1 METVNIIGAGLAG
14 LSSALAF
21 AENKI
26 KCNLISL
33 APSER
38 AQSVMAEG
46 GINAALDTMG
56 EGDSVDDH
64 YEDTLNGGV
73 YLADPDA
80 VRGLVTHAPE
90 TVKWLTGLGV
100 PFQMQDNKLLL
111 RNFGGQKLKRTAF
124 AKSSTGKVIMTALID
139 EVRKKEAEG
148 YINRYCH
155 HEALE
160 PVIGYGTCKAVVVKD
175 VFTDEESLLPGS
187 VIAASGGLNGL
198 FEGMTTGTVANTGD
212 FTAACFEKGAALGNP
227 EMIQFHPTTAHI
239 AGKKLLI
246 SEAARGEGGRLFIIR
261 DGKPWYF
268 MEEFFPEQGNLA
280 PRDIIS
286 RQMVKV
292 LAMDDTQD
300 QVYLDLTGLSQDA
313 WKYKLSDMRDDI
325 REFLNK
331 DPVKEPIPVLP
342 GIHFFM
348 GGILTDKNHRTNIKG
363 LYAAGECACQYH
375 GANRLGGNSMLAAV
389 YGGKI
394 AAQSAMEDSLFVKG
408 EPEETAVPD
417 VKGVSDE
424 FKEYLSQ
431 TLTEGLG
438 ILRNENTLQDAL
450 NKVQDLKN
458 PDRTIKENK
467 RLFVAEAMLKAALRR
482 KESRGAHARTDYPER
497 DDEHF
502 KKTSVARFNDGRVQV
517 EFKEIGEI

>member
-1 METVNIIGAGLAG
+1 
-14 LSSALAF
+14 
-21 AENKI
+21 
-26 KCNLISL
+26 
-33 APSER
+33 
-38 AQSVMAEG
+38 
-46 GINAALDTMG
+46 
-56 EGDSVDDH
+56 
-64 YEDTLNGGV
+64 
-73 YLADPDA
+73 
-80 VRGLVTHAPE
+80 
-90 TVKWLTGLGV
+90 
-100 PFQMQDNKLLL
+100 
-111 RNFGGQKLKRTAF
+111 
-124 AKSSTGKVIMTALID
+124 
-139 EVRKKEAEG
+139 
-148 YINRYCH
+148 
-155 HEALE
+155 
-160 PVIGYGTCKAVVVKD
+160 
-175 VFTDEESLLPGS
+175 
-187 VIAASGGLNGL
+187 
-198 FEGMTTGTVANTGD
+198 
-212 FTAACFEKGAALGNP
+212 
-227 EMIQFHPTTAHI
+227 
-239 AGKKLLI
+239 
-246 SEAARGEGGRLFIIR
+246 
-261 DGKPWYF
+261 

-313 WKYKLSDMRDDI
+313 WKYKLADMRDDI

-394 AAQSAMEDSLFVKG
+394 AAQSAMEDSLFVQG

-438 ILRNENTLQDAL
+438 ILRNENTLHDAL
-450 NKVQDLKN
+450 NKVQNLKN